1 MARYQR
7 RAHQRRTRP
16 RRSARRNPAL
26 LGFNIPPLDAVLFTG
41 AGLVVPPMVAALIMK
56 QLPATYQTSK
66 PVYYAV
72 KAASVL
78 VPSMLVKRFVS
89 QRAGN
94 LMLLGGAA
102 SFVIDVLKE
111 TGVFSAI
118 GLSGAI
124 SQPLLGYYP
133 SIGGGLGKYP
143 SLSQNGSANVTAS
156 RMISSVPE
164 RLNPTSRF

>member
-1 MARYQR
+1 MRRLTGKRYGR
-7 RAHQRRTRP
+7 NP
-16 RRSARRNPAL
+16 RRRARRNPAL

-41 AGLVVPPMVAALIMK
+41 AGLVVPPMVASLIMR
-56 QLPATYQTSK
+56 QLPAEYASSR

-94 LMLLGGAA
+94 LMLLGGAV
-102 SFVIDVLKE
+102 SFVIDILKE
-111 TGVFSAI
+111 TGVFAAI
-118 GLSGAI
+118 GLSGAA

-133 SIGGGLGKYP
+133 AMSRTGGLGKYP
-143 SLSQNGSANVTAS
+143 SLNANGSAPVTS
-156 RMISSVPE
+156 QRMIQSVPE
-164 RLNPTSRF
+164 RLNPQSRF